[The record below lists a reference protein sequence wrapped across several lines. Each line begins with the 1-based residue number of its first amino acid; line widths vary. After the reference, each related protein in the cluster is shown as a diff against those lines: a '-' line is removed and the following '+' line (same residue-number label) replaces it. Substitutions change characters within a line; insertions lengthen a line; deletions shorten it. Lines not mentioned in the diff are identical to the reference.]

1 MAIILE
7 KKNSD
12 GNTKKFI
19 LLGGGRTP
27 GNFGT
32 SEEPYVVVCDD
43 TGTISCQV
51 DFADTIKVLKVDGV
65 SPTDICKDF
74 C

>member
-1 MAIILE
+1 MAVILE
-7 KKNSD
+7 KKDSKGNS
-12 GNTKKFI
+12 KKFI

-32 SEEPYVVVCDD
+32 TEEPYVVVCDA

-51 DFADTIKVLKVDGV
+51 DFADTIKVLKVDEK
-65 SPTDICKDF
+65 SPADICKEL